1 MTETPWNWQ
10 KKDWPN
16 FTYNVEKLEELED
29 EFLHESGKLAG
40 AVQHIAAV
48 DMAEL
53 NIEIMSDEALQTSEI
68 EGEYLNRDSVR
79 SSIKA
84 NLGFGKTARNM
95 PAEQGIADMMFDI
108 YQNYKKPLTNE
119 MLFYWH
125 ERLTL
130 GRRDLQ
136 DIGCYRTHQDAMQII
151 SGPINKPNVH
161 FEAPPSAQ
169 VSVEMQQFI
178 KWFNESAELPI
189 LTRAAV
195 AHLYF
200 ITIHPFEDGN
210 GRIARALVE
219 KSLSES
225 LGYNSLVSLSLV
237 INKNKKQ
244 YYQKLAE
251 SNHSNE
257 ITDWL
262 IYFAEVI
269 LEAERYSYQLIEF
282 VIRKAKVFNKFK
294 DDLNERQAKV
304 INRLFKAGPE
314 GFKGGLSAEN
324 YLSLTKTS
332 RATATRDLQ
341 DLVAKRILRK
351 TGQRK
356 STRYFLEL

>member
-1 MTETPWNWQ
+1 
-10 KKDWPN
+10 
-16 FTYNVEKLEELED
+16 
-29 EFLHESGKLAG
+29 
-40 AVQHIAAV
+40 
-48 DMAEL
+48 
-53 NIEIMSDEALQTSEI
+53 
-68 EGEYLNRDSVR
+68 
-79 SSIKA
+79 
-84 NLGFGKTARNM
+84 M